1 MRDYEAVLKQ
11 ARTCANRKY
20 CDLGGNCEYYD
31 LDVCCQGGEKDI
43 LNEAADAIEELLK
56 ENGKLENSGR
66 VLMAAFARLKEKV
79 PHWISVEDEPPKEN
93 GRYLVRY
100 KRDVNLGDEE
110 TVHEDEIRIMRFFVD
125 DGWRYPIICND
136 HVRLVNEEVTHW
148 MPLPEAPEEVE

>member
-1 MRDYEAVLKQ
+1 MRDYAEQVKRLRNQ
-11 ARTCANRKY
+11 AKLERYYNGSGEI
-20 CDLGGNCEYYD
+20 CDA
-31 LDVCCQGGEKDI
+31 
-43 LNEAADAIEELLK
+43 AADAIEELLDELTTIRK
-56 ENGKLENSGR
+56 QL
-66 VLMAAFARLKEKV
+66 

-100 KRDVNLGDEE
+100 KRDVNFGDEE

-148 MPLPEAPEEVE
+148 MPLPAPPKGVE

>member
-1 MRDYEAVLKQ
+1 MRDYAELILDLRRHHCDAKEDDTQEVCEE
-11 ARTCANRKY
+11 CA
-20 CDLGGNCEYYD
+20 YD
-31 LDVCCQGGEKDI
+31 VIVADKSKFNGITDVCTCG
-43 LNEAADAIEELLK
+43 LMHRAADAIEELLDELTTIRK
-56 ENGKLENSGR
+56 QL
-66 VLMAAFARLKEKV
+66 

-148 MPLPEAPEEVE
+148 MPLPTPPKGVE

>member
-1 MRDYEAVLKQ
+1 MRDYRKQIDDIETLSTYVTDQYTKSVL
-11 ARTCANRKY
+11 NR
-20 CDLGGNCEYYD
+20 
-31 LDVCCQGGEKDI
+31 
-43 LNEAADAIEELLK
+43 AADAIEELLDELTTIRK
-56 ENGKLENSGR
+56 QL
-66 VLMAAFARLKEKV
+66 

-148 MPLPEAPEEVE
+148 MPLPEPPKGVE

>member
-1 MRDYEAVLKQ
+1 MRDYESTLKQ
-11 ARTCANRKY
+11 ARTCAQRKY
-20 CDLGGNCEYYD
+20 CDIGGNCEYYD

-43 LNEAADAIEELLK
+43 LKDAAYAIEELL
-56 ENGKLENSGR
+56 SA
-66 VLMAAFARLKEKV
+66 M
-79 PHWISVEDEPPKEN
+79 PQWISVEDEPPKEN

-110 TVHEDEIRIMRFFVD
+110 TAHEDEIRIMRFFVD

-148 MPLPEAPEEVE
+148 MPLPEAQKEVE

>member
-1 MRDYEAVLKQ
+1 MRDYAELCKRLRVVAKLE
-11 ARTCANRKY
+11 R
-20 CDLGGNCEYYD
+20 YYNASGKLFD
-31 LDVCCQGGEKDI
+31 D
-43 LNEAADAIEELLK
+43 AADAIEELLARDVVPTDFH
-56 ENGKLENSGR
+56 ERCLQLEIR
-66 VLMAAFARLKEKV
+66 KRIELEKQM

-148 MPLPEAPEEVE
+148 MPLPAPPKEVE

>member
-1 MRDYEAVLKQ
+1 MRDYRETTAGLRGAAKGLREIDMPKTAEQ
-11 ARTCANRKY
+11 ME
-20 CDLGGNCEYYD
+20 D
-31 LDVCCQGGEKDI
+31 
-43 LNEAADAIEELLK
+43 AADAIEELL
-56 ENGKLENSGR
+56 S
-66 VLMAAFARLKEKV
+66 AV

-110 TVHEDEIRIMRFFVD
+110 TVHEDEIRNMRFFVD

-148 MPLPEAPEEVE
+148 MPLPKAPKEVQDG

>member
-1 MRDYEAVLKQ
+1 MRDYAELILDLRRHHCDAKEDDTQEVCEE
-11 ARTCANRKY
+11 CA
-20 CDLGGNCEYYD
+20 YD
-31 LDVCCQGGEKDI
+31 VIAADKSKFNGITDVCTCG
-43 LNEAADAIEELLK
+43 LMHRAADAIEELLDELTTIRK
-56 ENGKLENSGR
+56 QL
-66 VLMAAFARLKEKV
+66 
-79 PHWISVEDEPPKEN
+79 PHWISVEEEPPKEN

-148 MPLPEAPEEVE
+148 MPLPAPPKGVE

>member
-1 MRDYEAVLKQ
+1 MRDYAELILDLRRHHCDAKEDDTQEVCEE
-11 ARTCANRKY
+11 CA
-20 CDLGGNCEYYD
+20 YD
-31 LDVCCQGGEKDI
+31 VIVADKSKFNGITDVCTCG
-43 LNEAADAIEELLK
+43 LMHRAADAIEELLDELTTIRK
-56 ENGKLENSGR
+56 QL
-66 VLMAAFARLKEKV
+66 

-148 MPLPEAPEEVE
+148 MPLPAPPKGVE

>member
-1 MRDYEAVLKQ
+1 MRDYENTAKALRCCRLTS
-11 ARTCANRKY
+11 ARGCAECPFSLNSNEKCANLLP
-20 CDLGGNCEYYD
+20 D
-31 LDVCCQGGEKDI
+31 
-43 LNEAADAIEELLK
+43 AADAIEELLAELTTIRK
-56 ENGKLENSGR
+56 QL
-66 VLMAAFARLKEKV
+66 

-148 MPLPEAPEEVE
+148 MPLPTPPKGVE

>member
-1 MRDYEAVLKQ
+1 MTDYEAVLKQ

-43 LNEAADAIEELLK
+43 LKDAADAIEELL
-56 ENGKLENSGR
+56 
-66 VLMAAFARLKEKV
+66 AAV
-79 PHWISVEDEPPKEN
+79 PKWISVEDEPPKEN

-136 HVRLVNEEVTHW
+136 YVRLVNEAVTHW
-148 MPLPEAPEEVE
+148 MQLPAPPKEETE

>member
-1 MRDYEAVLKQ
+1 MRDYAELILDLRRHHCDAKEDDTQEVCEECSYDVIVADKSKFNGITNVC
-11 ARTCANRKY
+11 TCGLMHR
-20 CDLGGNCEYYD
+20 
-31 LDVCCQGGEKDI
+31 
-43 LNEAADAIEELLK
+43 AADAIEELLDELTTIRK
-56 ENGKLENSGR
+56 QL
-66 VLMAAFARLKEKV
+66 

-148 MPLPEAPEEVE
+148 MPLPAPPKGVE

>member
-1 MRDYEAVLKQ
+1 MRDYAEVFKALRRCRIYGCSGCYLRENQSCKVQLRQ
-11 ARTCANRKY
+11 
-20 CDLGGNCEYYD
+20 D
-31 LDVCCQGGEKDI
+31 
-43 LNEAADAIEELLK
+43 AADAIEELLAK
-56 ENGKLENSGR
+56 VESYENQRVVESEMVDEMYAENE
-66 VLMAAFARLKEKV
+66 RLKSKV
-79 PHWISVEDEPPKEN
+79 PRWISVEDEPPKEN

-148 MPLPEAPEEVE
+148 MPLPESPKEETE

>member
-1 MRDYEAVLKQ
+1 MRDYENTAKALRCCRLTS
-11 ARTCANRKY
+11 ARGCAECPFSLNSNEKCANLLP
-20 CDLGGNCEYYD
+20 D
-31 LDVCCQGGEKDI
+31 
-43 LNEAADAIEELLK
+43 AADAIEELLAA
-56 ENGKLENSGR
+56 
-66 VLMAAFARLKEKV
+66 VLK
-79 PHWISVEDEPPKEN
+79 WISVEDEPPKEN

-148 MPLPEAPEEVE
+148 MPLPAPPKEVLPNGDV

>member
-1 MRDYEAVLKQ
+1 MTDYEAVLKQ

-43 LNEAADAIEELLK
+43 LKDAADAIEELL
-56 ENGKLENSGR
+56 
-66 VLMAAFARLKEKV
+66 AAV
-79 PHWISVEDEPPKEN
+79 PKWISVEDEPPKEN

-148 MPLPEAPEEVE
+148 MPLPEPPKEDAE

>member
-1 MRDYEAVLKQ
+1 MRDYEVLINALNAMSNKNS
-11 ARTCANRKY
+11 C
-20 CDLGGNCEYYD
+20 YY
-31 LDVCCQGGEKDI
+31 CQGETFVCEAHGCI
-43 LNEAADAIEELLK
+43 LSNAADAIEELLAELTTIRK
-56 ENGKLENSGR
+56 QL
-66 VLMAAFARLKEKV
+66 

-93 GRYLVRY
+93 GRYLVLY

-148 MPLPEAPEEVE
+148 MPLPAPPKGVE